1 VLDLVGFRAGAIST
15 IARENRTNRA
25 LDLGLEDFIDFQLS
39 SLPPLPEDFETIK
52 RRNFSQALG
61 ATSDSKEVTG
71 E

>member
-1 VLDLVGFRAGAIST
+1 
-15 IARENRTNRA
+15 

-61 ATSDSKEVTG
+61 APSDSKEVTG